1 MTVAREEI
9 FGPVLSVL
17 PWRDEENMIEAVNGV
32 EYGLTT
38 ALFSGDTSQALR
50 IAPHMQAGCI
60 GINSMAFHSV
70 GSPFGGY
77 KQSGIGREECL
88 EELLE
93 FTQLKSYAVGLGT

>member
-1 MTVAREEI
+1 MH
-9 FGPVLSVL
+9 L
-17 PWRDEENMIEAVNGV
+17 PANLKLF
-32 EYGLTT
+32 YGG
-38 ALFSGDTSQALR
+38 AWHE
-50 IAPHMQAGCI
+50 PHGGYAAGCI

-93 FTQLKSYAVGLGT
+93 FTQLKSYAVGLVT